1 MAKYRVTF
9 KNGETFTT
17 NLKKDE
23 LLKRM
28 NRLDWLRVATEQL
41 QDNPVYRNIY
51 KKAEAAYNKHEDFTG
66 IVRLT
71 QYEKENL
78 AYLPREY
85 MSDEELNAIK
95 FYMGNIDFVD

>member
-9 KNGETFTT
+9 KSGEVYTT
-17 NLKKDE
+17 DLDTKE
-23 LLKRM
+23 MIKRM
-28 NRLDWLRVATEQL
+28 NRLDLLRVATEQL

-51 KKAEAAYNKHEDFTG
+51 KKAEAAYNKYENFTG

-78 AYLPREY
+78 AYLPHEY